1 MKMLSMKSLDYLGS
15 LGKGGLTELNEDKG
29 ELVLPEA
36 SNAIDIDKILN
47 EQMTAPAESVTIISI
62 EEIRNMIAQL
72 GQTEDGEP
80 LKNAMSRLKKGIKD
94 NPEACALLLPEDIGD
109 MVKALYRMTDRD
121 LEIATDKAN
130 KRKPAKSKIDLSD
143 AKIQQEILDD
153 L

>member
-1 MKMLSMKSLDYLGS
+1 MLSMKSLDYLGS